1 MRSTFSPALFRVAG
15 DVRHEQN
22 GREGGEQVIQG
33 AGASSWTQIHPDA
46 CPTPRHV
53 RADGPES
60 HDAEGL
66 SLEIA
71 LDRAGDVHILRM

>member
-1 MRSTFSPALFRVAG
+1 M
-15 DVRHEQN
+15 
-22 GREGGEQVIQG
+22 G
-33 AGASSWTQIHPDA
+33 ADSSSWTQIHPDA
-46 CPTPRHV
+46 RPQSRHI

-60 HDAEGL
+60 HDTEVF